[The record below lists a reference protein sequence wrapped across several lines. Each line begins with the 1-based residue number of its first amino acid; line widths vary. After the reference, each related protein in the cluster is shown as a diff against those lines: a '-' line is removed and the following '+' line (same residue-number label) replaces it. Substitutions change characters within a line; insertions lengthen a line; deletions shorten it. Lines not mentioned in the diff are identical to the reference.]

1 MVGCKP
7 PRRHLEYVKNNFQV
21 QVVKETI
28 RRSVLLD
35 LVHTKKGWLRKWV
48 SEAALATTTMR

>member
-7 PRRHLEYVKNNFQV
+7 SRRRLEYAKDNFQV

-28 RRSVLLD
+28 RGSVLRD
-35 LVHTKKGWLRKWV
+35 LVHTKKGWLKK
-48 SEAALATTTMR
+48 

>member
-48 SEAALATTTMR
+48 SEAADISY